1 MSRHSARLL
10 GKTVSGTD
18 FGDRMGVVSGQFAAS
33 ALDMLSAARNRV
45 TGKPA
50 LSRARVGGLREWE
63 RALRP
68 FGVGLS
74 IAIQKISVMS
84 LSYDAEAKP
93 AGFDLRRFK
102 FQIV

>member
-1 MSRHSARLL
+1 
-10 GKTVSGTD
+10 
-18 FGDRMGVVSGQFAAS
+18 
-33 ALDMLSAARNRV
+33 
-45 TGKPA
+45 
-50 LSRARVGGLREWE
+50 LREWE

-68 FGVGLS
+68 LGVGLS
-74 IAIQKISVMS
+74 IAVQKISVMS